1 MDKNGEDNEDIK
13 SPIMATQ
20 YAKKAAEILN
30 SISKN
35 HYIVLAVIGLIIVFS
50 ILDILAETDYAVISD
65 YVSDVI
71 ITILAIISVIL
82 LSFLLFLTLKWK
94 KMMHSWSY
102 LFERN
107 SLITGMILS
116 MNNRSKEDVLNA
128 LSDVF
133 DDLCDPLSN
142 YLKVDKNKNELFD
155 VKINENKTFDLLL
168 DSHRINTSDNK
179 DLKKILEEKGSIV
192 VKIHD
197 NDINQ
202 EEVLVFEKIIKDY
215 HIKNKKK
222 IRLALMIGENVSDNA
237 EIIAQKIDKS
247 NKYIKNFVLIEKP
260 LKTI

>member
-1 MDKNGEDNEDIK
+1 MDENDENDEYIK

-71 ITILAIISVIL
+71 ITILAGISVIL
-82 LSFLLFLTLKWK
+82 LSILLFLTLKWK
-94 KMMHSWSY
+94 KMMFSWSY

-107 SLITGMILS
+107 SIITGLILS
-116 MNNRSKEDVLNA
+116 MNKRTKEDALNA
-128 LSDVF
+128 ISDIF

-142 YLKVDKNKNELFD
+142 YLKSDQDKKDFFD
-155 VKINENKTFDLLL
+155 VKINEEKAFDVLL
-168 DSHRINTSDNK
+168 DSERIIKSDNNELKNILDEKGAIIIRINDK
-179 DLKKILEEKGSIV
+179 DIDREDV
-192 VKIHD
+192 V
-197 NDINQ
+197 
-202 EEVLVFEKIIKDY
+202 EFEKITKEY
-215 HIKNKKK
+215 HMKSKKK
-222 IRLALMIGENVSDNA
+222 IRLALMIGENVSDDA

-247 NKYIKNFVLIEKP
+247 HKYIRYFVLVEKP
-260 LKTI
+260 SITL